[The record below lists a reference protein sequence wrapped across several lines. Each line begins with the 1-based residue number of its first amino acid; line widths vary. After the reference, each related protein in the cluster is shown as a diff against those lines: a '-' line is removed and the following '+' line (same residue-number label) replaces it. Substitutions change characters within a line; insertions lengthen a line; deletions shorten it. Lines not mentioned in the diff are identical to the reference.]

1 MCDEIGVMHL
11 KHYAENYN
19 SSGHLY
25 LTRIP
30 EISDEQRRE
39 ACWFFFVCLSISD
52 DVMKI
57 KGGGV

>member
-30 EISDEQRRE
+30 EISD
-39 ACWFFFVCLSISD
+39 D
-52 DVMKI
+52 I
-57 KGGGV
+57 KSQV